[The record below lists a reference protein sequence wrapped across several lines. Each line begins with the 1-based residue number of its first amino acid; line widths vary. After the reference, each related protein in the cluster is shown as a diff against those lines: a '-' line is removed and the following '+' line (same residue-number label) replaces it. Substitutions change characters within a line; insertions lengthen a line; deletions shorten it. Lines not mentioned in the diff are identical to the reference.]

1 MLQDVLSLHGSQFRR
16 AACIVASPP
25 CQEYSYRAMPWK
37 RVRQLPPP
45 SNALFE
51 ACFRIQHEASVAAG
65 RHLPIVVENVRGAER
80 WVGPAAW
87 HFGSYHLWGDVPA
100 LMPFAADQK
109 RPRRNFHAFE
119 NGLGSS
125 PSFNGAAHETRGVK
139 MHASGAAWF
148 DSGFTRFPSTSSR
161 RRAAS
166 AQVAKIPFPLAQHI
180 AQVYKPA
187 A

>member
-1 MLQDVLSLHGSQFRR
+1 
-16 AACIVASPP
+16 
-25 CQEYSYRAMPWK
+25 MPWK

-139 MHASGAAWF
+139 MRASGAAWF